1 MKKLLILIMIFV
13 PFIGFSASY
22 ELDLSNVDMLIE
34 TADEVGYSE
43 FQNNQPSDL
52 AAFANVGNQA
62 QFTNKNVTTAFVLG
76 IFLGSLGIHRL
87 YLGTSIGVFI
97 VYIITQAGCGV
108 LYVVDN
114 ILLLMA
120 LLDNSAIDVYVDN
133 PHFFMWTK

>member
-1 MKKLLILIMIFV
+1 MKKLLTLILIIL
-13 PFIGFSASY
+13 PFIGFSATY
-22 ELDLSNVDMLIE
+22 DVDLANLDALIE
-34 TADEVGYSE
+34 NAQEVGYTD
-43 FQNNQPSDL
+43 FQTNQPADL
-52 AAFANVGNQA
+52 ASFAKIGNQA

-76 IFLGSLGIHRL
+76 LFLGSLGVHRL

-108 LYVVDN
+108 LYFVDN